1 MNQIEKVVEKPKS
14 GGRDRVNTEAWLQQG
29 AKVLNSESHLCPG
42 WAAVNPGSAACTS
55 GPVAKALSVP
65 PSPDHPHFWAGTLL
79 QGGLVPSH
87 VVMGCWG
94 HAVVCGSALRPE
106 LPLSGQRHCLSEPLI
121 RRVNQSSRPQL
132 CSHLGFAGPG

>member
-1 MNQIEKVVEKPKS
+1 MAGRGWGRVSLNQIEKVVEKPKS

-55 GPVAKALSVP
+55 GLVAKALSVP

-87 VVMGCWG
+87 HDGLPG
-94 HAVVCGSALRPE
+94 PRCGLWIRSEARASIVGAEAL
-106 LPLSGQRHCLSEPLI
+106 S
-121 RRVNQSSRPQL
+121 V
-132 CSHLGFAGPG
+132 